1 MQDPKKQALFIRYND
16 GNALGR
22 IQPTVLNAFL
32 FTLKDNIL
40 NDDRLTS
47 EYE

>member
-1 MQDPKKQALFIRYND
+1 MEDHKKQILFIRYND
-16 GNALGR
+16 GNTLGR

-32 FTLKDNIL
+32 FTMKDNIL
-40 NDDRLTS
+40 NDEKLTS

>member
-1 MQDPKKQALFIRYND
+1 MEDPKEQVLFIRYNE

-32 FTLKDNIL
+32 FAMKDNIL
-40 NDDRLTS
+40 NDERLTS